1 MNNKSRSTVK
11 PDREYITSLQR
22 GLTVLECFSRENPEM
37 TISEISVL
45 TSLNPA
51 VVRRCLHTLQHL
63 GYVGKKGKLFLLRPQ
78 VMNLGSAYLESTNV
92 EEAFRPTLQELSD
105 LTGDS
110 ASLSVL
116 MDDDIIFL
124 VYVSTIHTIHYY
136 VGVGKRCPA
145 YVTALG
151 RALLAYQPKEDLEE
165 YYKRVVLRR
174 YTDKT
179 VSSVTRLKSLLSETR
194 RQGYCV
200 VQSELDP
207 QIISIAMPVFNT
219 EGQAVAAINC
229 STSTTRANTETIM
242 ERLPAL
248 REAAR
253 KIEMELRR
261 YPSLVHSIGAEV

>member
-1 MNNKSRSTVK
+1 MTKKSKSTTK
-11 PDREYITSLQR
+11 PDREYITSLER
-22 GLTVLECFSRENPEM
+22 GLTVLECFSRETPEM
-37 TISEISVL
+37 TISEISAI
-45 TSLNPA
+45 TDLNPA
-51 VVRRCLHTLQHL
+51 VVRRCLYTLLHL

-110 ASLSVL
+110 AALSV
-116 MDDDIIFL
+116 MIDDDIIFL

-151 RALLAYQPKEDLEE
+151 RSLLAFQPKEALEE
-165 YYKRVVLRR
+165 YFKRVVLRR

-179 VSSVTRLKSLLSETR
+179 VTSITKLKTLVNEAR
-194 RQGYCV
+194 RQGYCCV
-200 VQSELDP
+200 LGELDP
-207 QIISIAMPVFNT
+207 QIVSLAMPVFNA
-219 EGQAVAAINC
+219 EGEAIASINC
-229 STSTTRANTETIM
+229 STSTTRASAETM
-242 ERLPAL
+242 LERLPLL

-261 YPSLVHSIGAEV
+261 HPSLVHSIGAEI